1 MHVIN
6 RWKFNVGGPFALTI
20 ISIISASLCVLCSL
34 SCFYNYRIHHG
45 QGPPFTACSF
55 CPECLFPSVEQNQ
68 QPVSFTPDDSDP
80 HIRVSESDTPAP
92 PGTIQ
97 NAKLFGHFEVEAEP
111 QDGAAKKPH
120 DRYAVPDLNF
130 SGIDDK

>member
-1 MHVIN
+1 MVAQGNDFVDYYLSQDSNDVHVIN

-45 QGPPFTACSF
+45 QGPPFIAPSF

-68 QPVSFTPDDSDP
+68 
-80 HIRVSESDTPAP
+80 
-92 PGTIQ
+92 
-97 NAKLFGHFEVEAEP
+97 
-111 QDGAAKKPH
+111 
-120 DRYAVPDLNF
+120 
-130 SGIDDK
+130 